1 MNDFFLTRVR
11 YSRLRIKND
20 LFMWY
25 SFVFLI
31 FTLKSCSVQSKCS
44 VKICDWLQRLNT
56 SFLHFAVIFFY
67 NMDKHIVHARNHF
80 LEGNDFKLIHEYF

>member
-31 FTLKSCSVQSKCS
+31 FTLKSRSVQSQYS
-44 VKICDWLQRLNT
+44 VKNLRLVTATDYFISAFRGYFLLQ
-56 SFLHFAVIFFY
+56 H
-67 NMDKHIVHARNHF
+67 
-80 LEGNDFKLIHEYF
+80 G